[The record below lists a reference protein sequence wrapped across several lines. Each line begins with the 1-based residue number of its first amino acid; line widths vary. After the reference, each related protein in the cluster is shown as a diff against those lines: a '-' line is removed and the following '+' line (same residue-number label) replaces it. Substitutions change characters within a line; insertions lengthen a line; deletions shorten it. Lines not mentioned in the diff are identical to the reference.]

1 MDVKQ
6 VSGVNAYNQAAK
18 NLEDFGAASSE
29 QGSVGE
35 TGSAFAALVSDAVGD
50 VRAAAASSE
59 VTSAQALTGEADLV
73 DVVTTVSNAEL
84 VVDTVVAVRDRVIS
98 AYNDI
103 LKMPI

>member
-18 NLEDFGAASSE
+18 NLEDLGEQAGSSGVA
-29 QGSVGE
+29 Q
-35 TGSAFAALVSDAVGD
+35 TGSAFADLVSESIGN
-50 VRAAAASSE
+50 VREATQASE
-59 VTSAQALTGEADLV
+59 LTGAQALAGKADLV
-73 DVVTTVSNAEL
+73 DVVTSVSNAEM